1 MVSCNEFL
9 AEFGNYLEGDVS
21 AELRR
26 ELELHL
32 AQCSTCQVIVDSTTK
47 TVRIVTDA
55 GEFDLSERISEPIVS
70 KIMDRVRPQGGTEA
84 AGERDDE

>member
-9 AEFGNYLEGDVS
+9 AELGNYLEGDVP

-32 AQCSTCQVIVDSTTK
+32 AQCKTCQVIVDTTQK
-47 TVRIVTDA
+47 TLKLVTES
-55 GEFDLSERISEPIVS
+55 GELDLSEALPQPVVAAIMKKIRAGKPEPPRG
-70 KIMDRVRPQGGTEA
+70 DRDA
-84 AGERDDE
+84 